1 MRTLLAHRWLLAA
14 VGVGIALNLLVANHS
29 TPLWD
34 QDEAAY
40 AGFAHTMLQT
50 GDWAIPEFAWSEP
63 HRKPP
68 LHFWLVA
75 SSFAVLGENTFALR
89 LPGALAFGLTCLLLA
104 LWGAP
109 VFGRERAWGGALVL
123 GSSVAPLFGKVALV
137 DGSLLLA
144 QTVAV
149 LGLLRFMHSQRWRWA
164 AVMGVG
170 LAAGML
176 LKGPPVLIVVIGAMG
191 VIAVLHP
198 QRRALIRLHPWAVIP
213 LAALPLLLWGWV
225 AWLRD
230 GGEFVRWMLD
240 WYVLRRASSAVFGQT
255 GPPGT
260 YLASFA
266 LLLFPWFGLL
276 PAALVRTVRRLRA
289 RDPVYIAAAAWLCS
303 GWLIYELLPS
313 KLPAYALGAY
323 PALAVILADQALDL
337 TAERLRS
344 SWLLKGGLVFQLLL
358 ALVLAGA
365 LVGGAFLLIPGQ
377 VLASLIAAGAVIA
390 VAAVGAAALAWRG
403 APSRALI
410 TAMIGTMLFFHLAW
424 ALALPDLRPRLFV
437 TRTVAD
443 EITTVAA
450 PEAQVVMGRNFRLP
464 SLVLYLEW
472 EGLDVRLAGKDE
484 RSYGILTHPG
494 PTVVILDDSRRETLS
509 PLVPLSDERHVDGW
523 IPDKGVPIRFW
534 ILTSPGVGR

>member
-1 MRTLLAHRWLLAA
+1 MRTLLATRWLLAA

-40 AGFAHTMLQT
+40 AGFAHTMVET
-50 GDWAIPEFAWSEP
+50 GDWTIPEFTWSEP

-68 LHFWLVA
+68 LHFWLIA
-75 SSFAVLGENTFALR
+75 ASFAVLGENTFALR

-109 VFGRERAWGGALVL
+109 VFGRDRARAAALVL
-123 GSSVAPLFGKVALV
+123 GSSVALFFGKVALV
-137 DGSLLLA
+137 DGTLLLA

-149 LGLLRFMHSQRWRWA
+149 LGLLRFVHSPRWWWA
-164 AVMGVG
+164 AVMGIGV
-170 LAAGML
+170 AAGML
-176 LKGPPVLIVVIGAMG
+176 LKGPPVLIVVVGAMG

-213 LAALPLLLWGWV
+213 LAALPLVAWGWV
-225 AWLRD
+225 AWQRD

-260 YLASFA
+260 YLAGFA

-289 RDPVYIAAAAWLCS
+289 RDPVYLATTAWLCS
-303 GWLIYELLPS
+303 GWLIYEILPS

-344 SWLLKGGLVFQLLL
+344 SWWLKGGLVFQLVLS
-358 ALVLAGA
+358 LVLAGA
-365 LVGGAFLLIPGQ
+365 LVGGAFVLIPGQ
-377 VLASLIAAGAVIA
+377 VLASLIVVGAVIA
-390 VAAVGAAALAWRG
+390 VAAVGATGLVWRG
-403 APSRALI
+403 DPSRALI
-410 TAMIGTMLFFHLAW
+410 TAMIGAMLFFHLAW
-424 ALALPDLRPRLFV
+424 ALALPDLRPRLFI
-437 TRTVAD
+437 TRMVAD
-443 EITTVAA
+443 EVAA
-450 PEAQVVMGRNFRLP
+450 VAPPEAQVVMGKNFRLP

-472 EGLDVRLAGKDE
+472 AGLDVRLAGKDE
-484 RSYGILTHPG
+484 HPTTILTQPG
-494 PTVVILDDSRRETLS
+494 PTVLILDDARREDHGPFEALA
-509 PLVPLSDERHVDGW
+509 DERHVDGW

-534 ILTSPGVGR
+534 ILTRPGVER